1 MTTKSCDKPMEIVAE
16 DGHVLIEAQGGVT
29 MTMTPDAALASADRL
44 TDEAVVATGHRVRG
58 DMPLR

>member
-1 MTTKSCDKPMEIVAE
+1 MEIVAE